1 MKAPS
6 ASSGRKI
13 PCPPSAAGSAP
24 RKSSAKACASS
35 AKKTTPVAIGNL
47 ERFAADYQR
56 KHGKDILPPKPDPTG
71 KKVAVVGA
79 GPAGLTV
86 AGDLIQKGHEVTIFE
101 ALHGPGGVLLY
112 GIPEFRLPK
121 AIVAQ
126 ECNFLERMG
135 AKIEVKPVIGRSE
148 TVDELL
154 ENLRCRLPGRGRRA
168 AGVPEDPR
176 RALHRRLLR
185 Q

>member
-1 MKAPS
+1 M
-6 ASSGRKI
+6 
-13 PCPPSAAGSAP
+13 
-24 RKSSAKACASS
+24 
-35 AKKTTPVAIGNL
+35 
-47 ERFAADYQR
+47 
-56 KHGKDILPPKPDPTG
+56 
-71 KKVAVVGA
+71 VGA

-86 AGDLIQKGHEVTIFE
+86 AGDLILKGHEVTIFE

-135 AKIEVKPVIGRSE
+135 AKIEVNSVIGRSE

-154 ENLRCRLPGRGRRA
+154 ERFDAVFLGVGAGLPVFLKIPGEHFIGVYSANEYLTRCQPHEGLRIPQLRHAHRQGQERRHLRRRQRGHGRGPHRPAPGRR
-168 AGVPEDPR
+168 PFLYHLP
-176 RALHRRLLR
+176 ALP
-185 Q
+185 